1 LVTTKFVVAGY
12 SARLYDAMMSPPRK
26 DAFGRTLWKELIT
39 DMNNKPNGKS
49 KSVLLSV
56 ASIFVIAF
64 TIAAL
69 SLSPRPSSVY
79 AGASYATPDKASPL
93 QASPAGNQTAPFSH
107 ELPPLDG
114 SHLKA
119 TVVEVNYAPGEA
131 DKPHS
136 HPCTVIGYVA
146 QGAIRFQVKGGAP
159 EAVYKAGESFYE
171 PPNGVHQVSTNASD
185 KEPARVIALFVCD
198 HETKLSVP
206 PMDGH

>member
-1 LVTTKFVVAGY
+1 
-12 SARLYDAMMSPPRK
+12 
-26 DAFGRTLWKELIT
+26 
-39 DMNNKPNGKS
+39 MNNKPNWKS
-49 KSVLLSV
+49 NSVLLSV
-56 ASIFVIAF
+56 ASLFVTAF
-64 TIAAL
+64 TVAAL
-69 SLSPRPSSVY
+69 SLSPRLSSVY
-79 AGASYATPDKASPL
+79 AGASYATPAKANPV

-171 PPNGVHQVSTNASD
+171 PPNGVHQVSANASD
-185 KEPARVIALFVCD
+185 KEPARLIAFFVCD
-198 HETKLSVP
+198 HETKLTVP
-206 PMDGH
+206 PMDGR